1 MGKKTFTRFG
11 FPFFLILA
19 LFCETASARSP
30 RPPESKPST
39 ATAECPQSAPA
50 SLEKNAEIP
59 PGLDFKTRRAQRRL
73 IEFEPFGGEY
83 LGNYLNNSFV
93 VGARLAFRITEAISI
108 GAEFNYSN
116 AQFDPTGS
124 FGRSVTT
131 RKEFIT
137 DAFFVYAI
145 PILQRAGKK
154 GIQEADLFTTVG
166 IGDIHIN
173 GKDRVVGVLGGGLK
187 LFFKPSWLALR
198 FDINTYMYSLPRL
211 NDSKF
216 ADDWSFTLGPSF
228 LFVPKKPKI

>member
-116 AQFDPTGS
+116 AQFRSHRQSADPSPLGKS
-124 FGRSVTT
+124 SSRMPSSMRHPSSKAKGHSRS
-131 RKEFIT
+131 
-137 DAFFVYAI
+137 
-145 PILQRAGKK
+145 
-154 GIQEADLFTTVG
+154 DLFTTVG